1 MSSRKTAPSQRRL
14 SGRFPRMPAVTP
26 LPGVR
31 VESASGWIEAMVMP
45 REEPGP
51 YVPSPQRDRRLVHQ
65 AACEDSRQFRD
76 RVLSFLQA
84 RHLMGAVRWISEP
97 GSTPM
102 VTLYCTPRVLE
113 QLQQAP
119 QFEAGCTTNLEMY
132 T

>member
-1 MSSRKTAPSQRRL
+1 M

-26 LPGVR
+26 LPGAR
-31 VESASGWIEAMVMP
+31 VGPAAEWIEILVMP
-45 REEPGP
+45 QEEPGP
-51 YVPSPQRDRRLVHQ
+51 YVPSPQRDRSLAHK

-97 GSTPM
+97 GSLPM
-102 VTLYCTPRVLE
+102 VTLYGTPRVLE

-119 QFEAGCTTNLEMY
+119 QFEAGRTTQLEMY